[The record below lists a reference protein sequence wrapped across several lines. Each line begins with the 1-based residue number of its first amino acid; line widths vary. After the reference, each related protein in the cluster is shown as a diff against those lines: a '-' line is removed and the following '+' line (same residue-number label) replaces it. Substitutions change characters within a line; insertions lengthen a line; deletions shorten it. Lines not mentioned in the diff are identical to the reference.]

1 MAVANALAYY
11 DMATVMA
18 VKILIV
24 HDQGQAVKEYLGVG
38 VEPTR
43 YR

>member
-1 MAVANALAYY
+1 MANALAYY
-11 DMATVMA
+11 NMATVMA
-18 VKILIV
+18 LKIFIV

-38 VEPTR
+38 VKPTR